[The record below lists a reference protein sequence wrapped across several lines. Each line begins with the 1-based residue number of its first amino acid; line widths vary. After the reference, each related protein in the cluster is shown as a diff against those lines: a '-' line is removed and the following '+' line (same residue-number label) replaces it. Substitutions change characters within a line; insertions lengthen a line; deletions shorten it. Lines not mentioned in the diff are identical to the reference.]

1 MGAHSIAF
9 FFFLIDAN
17 AVFIYMEGEC
27 VCSPFMPTNE
37 REKKGKK
44 KEIKGK
50 TGREGKEKRKRK
62 ENGKGEKRKGKIGK

>member
-1 MGAHSIAF
+1 MQM
-9 FFFLIDAN
+9 LCL
-17 AVFIYMEGEC
+17 FIWKESVSGHLLCQLMKG
-27 VCSPFMPTNE
+27 
-37 REKKGKK
+37 EKKGKK